1 MERLKRARY
10 LRSMDKIQ
18 SFINKC
24 EYSLGKDGRKC
35 LEDCHARQHVSSRCG
50 NTWRAVFPCL
60 GCYHPIYT
68 LASGCLKIIIIPIY
82 ESVYHAGKTCQGV
95 RSGVGRRR
103 HTLYSGAL
111 WFSAPSPTT
120 ETAETGNQNPVVTY
134 ILDVPR
140 ESESSLSDM
149 RELPSSPRR
158 LQQPVKIAK
167 RHRFAIS
174 RHPWNDE
181 GVITAESGL

>member
-24 EYSLGKDGRKC
+24 EYSLGKDGRKR

-60 GCYHPIYT
+60 GFYHPTYT
-68 LASGCLKIIIIPIY
+68 LASGCLKIIIILIY
-82 ESVYHAGKTCQGV
+82 ESVYHAGITCQGV

-103 HTLYSGAL
+103 HTLYSGAWSFL
-111 WFSAPSPTT
+111 APGPMT
-120 ETAETGNQNPVVTY
+120 ETARWWDQRWTMTSV
-134 ILDVPR
+134 LDVPR
-140 ESESSLSDM
+140 ELGSTLSEM
-149 RELPSSPRR
+149 RVLTNRR
-158 LQQPVKIAK
+158 
-167 RHRFAIS
+167 H
-174 RHPWNDE
+174 
-181 GVITAESGL
+181 